1 MNAFHLRTTLTFIKF
16 VGDFHKI
23 VFYIYEDNHTI
34 PLVFSP
40 SSISPVGQQFLM
52 RYNFTIQMTL
62 SYKLHFVTISFN
74 VLLQEW
80 KAVTSSN

>member
-1 MNAFHLRTTLTFIKF
+1 MNAFHLETTLTFIKF
-16 VGDFHKI
+16 LGDFHKI
-23 VFYIYEDNHTI
+23 VFYIYEDSYTLL
-34 PLVFSP
+34 LVFSP

-52 RYNFTIQMTL
+52 RCNFTIQITL

-80 KAVTSSN
+80 KAVPLTL